1 MSYLNDYVSRI
12 TNEGNPQFAASIQQ
26 TAEKTYQ
33 KVLDSF
39 DFMGG
44 RKTGLL
50 FGNIQSGKTGHM
62 FGIICAAADDIFPLF
77 ILLTTD
83 NVTLQQQTLERVQQ
97 DLPDFCICGEYDI
110 TKFNENNLQKPTI
123 VVLKKN
129 FHTLH
134 QWANNLKSSGI
145 LTGNPLFILDD
156 EADASSLNTLV
167 NKDKQSTINKYLD
180 EINQLAIGSIYL
192 QSTAT
197 PQALLLQTADST
209 WHPDFAVYFTP
220 GQKYLGGNFFFPEN
234 KVPSCINYI
243 DEESIPLEK
252 AVLHHLVVAAQ
263 ILNNGDKVCNMM
275 IHPSV
280 RVAKHQEYAIKV
292 QKILNSYKEDREAF
306 KTKFSR
312 IYDKVVEEAELMPE
326 EELFHMAIN
335 LLSNTTIYMLNGKE
349 KTQAEDYAT
358 GSNIVIGGN
367 TLGRGVTFPKLQTIY
382 YVRSSKRPQADTMW
396 QHSRMFGYD
405 RHANLMA
412 VYISKELY
420 KLFEDINSVNN
431 AIVQQIDSSNGDLSQ
446 ITISLP
452 ERLSP
457 TRANV
462 LDNRYVHIFVGGKN
476 YFPFDP
482 INKSFNEITKI
493 ANALDPINA
502 HQPSKQINL
511 AFFVRILENI
521 DGGSDFNVDDYITAL
536 QDMIKDHRSQ
546 GVIIIRRN
554 RDITQGTGALLSPND
569 LALGNQTTDMP
580 VMTLYEVVGRGWH
593 SDKIWIPNIKFPVNK
608 AIYHVTEKKNENA
621 DD

>member
-12 TNEGNPQFAASIQQ
+12 TNSGNPQFANSIKE
-26 TAEKTYQ
+26 TAEEAYEKI
-33 KVLDSF
+33 SNNF

-83 NVTLQQQTLERVQQ
+83 NVTLQKQTLERIQN
-97 DLPDFCICGEYDI
+97 DLPDFCICGEYDT
-110 TKFNENNLQKPTI
+110 TKFNENNLEKPTV

-145 LTGNPLFILDD
+145 VAGNPLFILDD

-167 NKDKQSTINKYLD
+167 NKEKQSTINKYLD
-180 EINQLAIGSIYL
+180 QINQLSIGSIYL

-197 PQALLLQTADST
+197 PQALLLQTVDST

-220 GQKYLGGNFFFPEN
+220 GKQYLGGNFFFPEK
-234 KVPSCINYI
+234 KVPSCIHYI
-243 DEESIPLEK
+243 DETPNPLEE
-252 AVLHHLVVAAQ
+252 AVLHHLVVATQ
-263 ILNNGDKVCNMM
+263 MLNSGDKVCNMM

-280 RVAKHQEYAIKV
+280 RVAKHQEYANKV
-292 QKILNSYKEDREAF
+292 QKIISSYKKDNDDF
-306 KTKFSR
+306 KDKFSQK
-312 IYDKVVEEAELMPE
+312 YDAVAKDA
-326 EELFHMAIN
+326 N
-335 LLSNTTIYMLNGKE
+335 LLPKDQLFQLADNLLDNTDIYMLNGKGNVE
-349 KTQAEDYAT
+349 AKNYAT

-405 RHANLMA
+405 RHADLMA

-431 AIVQQIDSSNGDLSQ
+431 AIMQQIDSSDGDLSQ
-446 ITISLP
+446 MTISLP
-452 ERLSP
+452 EGLSP
-457 TRANV
+457 TRANI
-462 LDNRYVHIFVGGKN
+462 LDNKFVHVFVGGKN
-476 YFPFDP
+476 YFPFNP
-482 INKSFNEITKI
+482 LNKSFDAITKI
-493 ANALDPINA
+493 ANALDPIDA
-502 HQPSKQINL
+502 HKQSEQVNL
-511 AFFVRILENI
+511 AFFIRILENI
-521 DGGSDFNVDDYITAL
+521 DGGADFNVNDYITAL
-536 QDMIKDHRSQ
+536 RDMIKDHRSQ
-546 GVIIIRRN
+546 GIIIIRRN

-569 LALGNQTTDMP
+569 LALGNQIDNMP
-580 VMTLYEVVGRGWH
+580 VMTLYEVVGKGWK
-593 SDKIWIPNIKFPVNK
+593 SDKIWVPNIKFPVNK
-608 AIYHVTEKKNENA
+608 AVYHVTEKMDE
-621 DD
+621 